1 LLVFTVA
8 TEYGTHAPSPEQSKQ
23 PAQGQSLTSR
33 ERQIIRLVAEA
44 RKTKEIALRLKL
56 TDRTIKTY
64 HHPYI
69 PKASRTAS
77 GLRSGVGNRDKL

>member
-1 LLVFTVA
+1 VCPPCLR
-8 TEYGTHAPSPEQSKQ
+8 SPEQSKK
-23 PAQGQSLTSR
+23 PARGESLTSR

-64 HHPYI
+64 ITHI
-69 PKASRTAS
+69 FQKV
-77 GLRSGVGNRDKL
+77 GVENRVRLALWAVRNRDKL